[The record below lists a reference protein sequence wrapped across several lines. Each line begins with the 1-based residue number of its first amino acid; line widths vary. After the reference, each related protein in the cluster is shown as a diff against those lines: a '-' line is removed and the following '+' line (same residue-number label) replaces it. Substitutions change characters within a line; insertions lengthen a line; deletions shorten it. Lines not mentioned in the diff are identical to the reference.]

1 MHKEHGQRFHFRVAR
16 AVTSTLTRPHT
27 IRLAVV
33 AMLFLPLTVGP
44 ALWIGPTFGFSPEFL
59 SKVFRSMLWLRHRA
73 PDEVAMLF
81 DFYLDGWSAENAHEL
96 IVYHYVWELEA
107 RSAPKSDFGERG
119 CFE

>member
-1 MHKEHGQRFHFRVAR
+1 MLNERCQRFRIRVSSAI
-16 AVTSTLTRPHT
+16 ASTLTRPHT
-27 IRLAVV
+27 IRLAAVI
-33 AMLFLPLTVGP
+33 MFFLPLTVGP
-44 ALWIGPTFGFSPEFL
+44 AVWIGPIFGCSPEFL
-59 SKVFRSMLWLRHRA
+59 SKVYRPMLWLRHRA

-81 DFYLDGWSAENAHEL
+81 DFYLDGWSAESAHEL